1 MSDIVE
7 KLSDEELDAKLDRE
21 VEKEMKARKDIL
33 VRLRRIEGQVKGI
46 HGMLEKNVCQK
57 DVLTQVSAVRSAVN
71 RVGVLIVE
79 DYAKNCMGIKEEDD
93 AYEGLQELVKT
104 LKSFIK

>member
-1 MSDIVE
+1 MSDITN
-7 KLSDEELDAKLDRE
+7 KLTDEELDAKLDRE
-21 VEKEMKARKDIL
+21 VEQAMKNRKDIL

-57 DVLTQVSAVRSAVN
+57 EVLTQVSAVRSAVN

-79 DYAKNCMGIKEEDD
+79 DYAKNCMGIKEEDE
-93 AYEGLQELVKT
+93 AYEGLQDLVKT